1 MKRVALAAAV
11 VTALAAAAPASAQDK
26 PLAQASSPDG
36 SVTVA
41 LSVDGDG
48 RPFYSVSRKGKPI
61 LAPSRLG
68 FLFTDAVKIDRHL
81 SVTGQQT
88 RDFDETWAQPW
99 GEWSKIRNHYR
110 ELKVGLKETSAL
122 ARVFTVT
129 FRIYDDG
136 VGFRYEFPDQPN
148 LKAANIAEEL
158 TEFAFASDGTAW
170 WKPAFLW
177 NREEYLYN
185 RTPISAVGTADTPV
199 TIKLADGT
207 HVALH
212 EAALVDYS
220 GMAVART
227 EGNTLRAQLTPGAG
241 QPKVQKTGAWQ
252 TPWRTLIIADDA
264 GGIYASHL
272 MLNLN
277 EPNKL
282 GDVSWFKPGKFAG
295 VWWNMIKGEWTWARG
310 PKHGATNAHVKQ
322 YIDFA
327 SANKIPNVLVE
338 GWNVGWDGDWF
349 GNGNDMDFA
358 QPTADFDARMLADY
372 AKSKGVRLVGHHET
386 GGSASHY
393 ENQFDKA
400 FKFSADHGQ
409 MVVKTGYVT
418 DAGQIERV
426 DADGTRLR
434 EWHEGQWMSN
444 HFIRVLEAAAKY
456 KVAIDSHEPIKG
468 TGLQRT
474 YPNWVARE
482 GSRGM
487 EYNSWAGKNPPE
499 HEANLVFTRML
510 EGPMDF
516 TPGVLSLEGQNGSAI
531 LSTIAKQLALYVVI
545 YSPVV
550 MAADTPENYAKYP
563 QAFKFIRDVPTDWD
577 ETRVLNGEV
586 GDYVTIVRK
595 ERGGANWYLGA
606 VGDEQARTMTVTLDF
621 LTPGKRYTAEI
632 YRDGDD
638 ADYRTAKRHSIAIET
653 RTVTS
658 GDMLTLKL
666 APGGGQ
672 AIRFVAAK

>member
-1 MKRVALAAAV
+1 MRKIATSLALAMLAFATPV
-11 VTALAAAAPASAQDK
+11 FAQAKAPVTAT
-26 PLAQASSPDG
+26 SPG
-36 SVTVA
+36 GIVSVT
-41 LSVDGDG
+41 LGFEGEG
-48 RPFYSVSRKGKPI
+48 RPVYSVSRKGKPI

-68 FLFTDAVKIDRHL
+68 FLFTDAAKLDRRIEI
-81 SVTGQQT
+81 TGTET
-88 RDFDETWAQPW
+88 RDFDETWTQPW
-99 GEWSKIRNHYR
+99 GEWTSIRNHYR
-110 ELKVGLKETSAL
+110 EFKVHLKETTAL
-122 ARVFTVT
+122 GRVFTVS
-129 FRIYDDG
+129 FRLYDDG
-136 VGFRYEFPDQPN
+136 VGFRYEFPGQPN
-148 LKAANIAEEL
+148 MALTSIAEEL
-158 TEFAFASDGTAW
+158 TEFAFAQDGTAW

-185 RTPISAVGTADTPV
+185 KTALSALGTADTPV

-241 QPKVQKTGAWQ
+241 RPKVEKQGAWT

-264 GGIYASHL
+264 AGLYMSHL

-282 GDVSWFKPGKFAG
+282 GDMSWFKPGKFVG
-295 VWWNMIKGEWTWARG
+295 VWWNMIKGEWSWARG
-310 PKHGATNAHVKQ
+310 PKHGATTANVMR

-327 SANKIPNVLVE
+327 AAQGIPNVLVE

-349 GNGNDMDFA
+349 GNGWEMDFA
-358 QPTADFDARMLADY
+358 RPTEDFDAAKLAAY
-372 AKSKGVRLVGHHET
+372 AKKKGVQLVGHHET
-386 GGSASHY
+386 GGAATHY
-393 ENQFDKA
+393 ENQFDTA
-400 FKFSADHGQ
+400 FKYAADHNITI
-409 MVVKTGYVT
+409 VKTGYVT

-426 DADGTRLR
+426 DPDGTKYR

-444 HFIRVLEAAAKY
+444 HFVRVALAAYKY
-456 KVAIDSHEPIKG
+456 KVAFDSHEPIKG

-474 YPNWVARE
+474 YPNWVSRE

-516 TPGVLSLEGQNGSAI
+516 TPGVLSLTGENGSAI
-531 LSTIAKQLALYVVI
+531 LSTKAKQLALYVVI

-550 MAADTPENYAKYP
+550 MAADTPENYALHMP
-563 QAFKFIRDVPTDWD
+563 AFKFIRDVPTDWS

-586 GDYVTIVRK
+586 GDYVTIARK
-595 ERGGANWYLGA
+595 QRGSEQWFLGA
-606 VGDEQARTMTVTLDF
+606 VGDEESRTTSFKLDF
-621 LTPGKRYTAEI
+621 LTPGKRYIAEI

-638 ADYRTAKRHSIAIET
+638 ADYRTPARHSIVIEQ
-653 RTVTS
+653 RTVTAN
-658 GDMLTLKL
+658 DAMTLRL
-666 APGGGQ
+666 APGGG
-672 AIRFVAAK
+672 AAVRFRLVK